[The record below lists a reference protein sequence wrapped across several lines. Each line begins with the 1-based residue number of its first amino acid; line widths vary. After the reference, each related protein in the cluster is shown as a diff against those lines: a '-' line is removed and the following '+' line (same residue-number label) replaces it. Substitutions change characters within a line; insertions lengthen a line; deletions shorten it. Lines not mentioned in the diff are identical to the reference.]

1 MSHLAPRI
9 PLSVDDLRA
18 FFLANTGAPSTFGAM
33 LERARDGTL
42 AIAGGASAEALTR
55 AEAGMLR
62 MAAVG
67 RCAAGLAAVRTIRFI
82 PCADVAAIAR
92 TTSAAQGALVVGI
105 LRAYEPWASHSTEAA
120 LAAVWAYLWRVRGGG
135 SGAYPNCV
143 TPTGTVRPLRV
154 VDESLAHAFRHGR
167 ARVQRRRAERA
178 LADAE
183 AALTVWIAVWNRR
196 GEGSS
201 DVAA

>member
-1 MSHLAPRI
+1 M
-9 PLSVDDLRA
+9 SVDDLRA
-18 FFLANTGAPSTFGAM
+18 FFLAETTAASTFGAV

-42 AIAGGASAEALTR
+42 GTTGGGTAAAAQGR
-55 AEAGMLR
+55 AEAAMLR

-67 RCAAGLAAVRTIRFI
+67 RCAAALAAVRTIRFI

-105 LRAYEPWASHSTEAA
+105 LRAYEPWATSSIEAA

-135 SGAYPNCV
+135 TGVYPNCI
-143 TPTGTVRPLRV
+143 TAPGTARPLRV
-154 VDESLAHAFRHGR
+154 IDASLAHAFRHGR

-183 AALTVWIAVWNRR
+183 AALTVWVAVWNRR
-196 GEGSS
+196 GEGA
-201 DVAA
+201 VHAAA